1 MSLLSRCLFAA
12 TLGIPFVVF
21 GDGLG
26 SGGGGRVLGVGV
38 GVGPT
43 DLQEALN
50 TARSGDVILLDPG
63 ARYVGN
69 FVLPA
74 REGNEYI
81 TVQTAIDPRRV
92 TLGGGR
98 IAPEEAGLLAKIES
112 PNSGPAIRTAPGA
125 HHWRLSLLE
134 IHGSGG
140 GDLIRLGDGTE
151 AQSRLDQVPHDFFI
165 DRCYIHGDPATE
177 QKRGIA
183 LNSASSAIVSSH
195 ISAIGVG
202 GQDTQAI
209 LGWNGPGPYLIEN
222 NYLEAAGE
230 NIMFGGADPAV
241 PNLVP
246 SDITIRR
253 NHFAKKPEWRREGRW
268 TVKNLFELK
277 SARRVTME
285 WNLLEYNWVDGQAGS
300 AVVLKSVNQGGG
312 APWSVVEDVAIR
324 YNIIRHSGSA
334 FNIHGGGNPG
344 RPTQLTRGIVIEHN
358 LLYDISGETWGG
370 HGAFILVG
378 GGAADLSIDHNTV
391 IQDGTFVQVSG
402 SARAQRDPV
411 PRLRLTNNLALHNT
425 FGIKGDGRATGK
437 DTLAVYFPDADIR
450 RNVLA
455 GGRADRYPPDNDF
468 PELPEFFEQF
478 EDPEAADY
486 RLKRRSRFRGA
497 GTDGGPIGADI
508 DRIYRC
514 LGPSRVRRH
523 PIADCPP
530 LVTEPSQ
537 VGNAVLQPRLVP

>member
-1 MSLLSRCLFAA
+1 M
-12 TLGIPFVVF
+12 PFVVV
-21 GDGLG
+21 GDGWG
-26 SGGGGRVLGVGV
+26 YVGEGRAHGVV
-38 GVGPT
+38 AGPA

-50 TARSGDVILLDPG
+50 AARSGDVILLDPG

-74 REGNEYI
+74 KEGNEYI
-81 TVQTAIDPRRV
+81 TVQTAIDARRV

-112 PNSGPAIRTAPGA
+112 PNAGPAIRTAPGA
-125 HHWRLSLLE
+125 HHWRLSMLE

-140 GDLIRLGDGTE
+140 GDLVRLGDGTN
-151 AQSRLDQVPHDFFI
+151 AQFRLDQIAHDFFI

-183 LNSASSAIVSSH
+183 LNSASSAIVGSH
-195 ISAIGVG
+195 ISAIGVR

-209 LGWNGPGPYLIEN
+209 AGWNGPGPYLIEN

-253 NHFAKKPEWRREGRW
+253 NHFAKNPDWRKEGRW

-277 SARRVTME
+277 NARRVTME

-300 AVVLKSVNQGGG
+300 AVVLKSVNQGGR
-312 APWSVVEDVAIR
+312 APWSVVEDVTIR

-334 FNIHGGGNPG
+334 FNVHGRANPDH
-344 RPTQLTRGIVIEHN
+344 PSQLTRRIVIEHN

-370 HGAFILVG
+370 HGAFIHVG
-378 GGAADLSIDHNTV
+378 GGAADLSIDHNTT
-391 IQDGTFVQVSG
+391 IQDGTFVQLSG
-402 SARAQRDPV
+402 SENGQRV
-411 PRLRLTNNLALHNT
+411 PLPRMRLTNNLALHNT
-425 FGIKGDGRATGK
+425 FGIKGDGRASGK
-437 DTLAVYFPDADIR
+437 DTLAAFLPDAVVR
-450 RNVLA
+450 GNVLA

-468 PELPEFFEQF
+468 PELQEFFQQF

-508 DRIYRC
+508 DRINRC
-514 LGPSRVRRH
+514 LGPARVLRH

-530 LVTEPSQ
+530 LVTEPSE
-537 VGNAVLQPRLVP
+537 VANAVLPPRLVP